1 MRSLPAVLLCVAAVT
16 AHAQVAPDRDVA
28 VDADPAATCR
38 AAHAAGAHAAC
49 PRRVRRTTAGIELYA
64 PVRFATAKWQ
74 LQPESFAMLDEVAAL
89 LAAHPTGALEIGGHY
104 RSTGYAVSLS
114 QRRAAAVRDYLIAR
128 GVAAARLIA
137 RGYGEDVPRVL
148 PITDPRNRR
157 IELRWLP

>member
-1 MRSLPAVLLCVAAVT
+1 
-16 AHAQVAPDRDVA
+16 
-28 VDADPAATCR
+28 
-38 AAHAAGAHAAC
+38 
-49 PRRVRRTTAGIELYA
+49 
-64 PVRFATAKWQ
+64 
-74 LQPESFAMLDEVAAL
+74 MLDEVAAL

>member
-1 MRSLPAVLLCVAAVT
+1 MRSLPGVLLCVATVT

-38 AAHAAGAHAAC
+38 AAHAAGAHTAC

-64 PVRFATAKWQ
+64 PVRFATGTWQ

-114 QRRAAAVRDYLIAR
+114 QRRAAAVRAYLVGQ
-128 GVAAARLIA
+128 GVPAARLIA

>member
-1 MRSLPAVLLCVAAVT
+1 M
-16 AHAQVAPDRDVA
+16 
-28 VDADPAATCR
+28 
-38 AAHAAGAHAAC
+38 
-49 PRRVRRTTAGIELYA
+49 
-64 PVRFATAKWQ
+64 
-74 LQPESFAMLDEVAAL
+74 
-89 LAAHPTGALEIGGHY
+89 
-104 RSTGYAVSLS
+104 SLS